1 MHQPLQVPPEFFDK
15 FSITED
21 DKVTQNRRVY
31 HAMVNFADGK
41 SDETKESILFCAAV
55 SLIQTLDRLIRGP
68 GQLHGSAEEKGHV
81 GRDRRCLQC

>member
-41 SDETKESILFCAAV
+41 SD
-55 SLIQTLDRLIRGP
+55 D
-68 GQLHGSAEEKGHV
+68 
-81 GRDRRCLQC
+81 